1 MVDTS
6 DTRPSTSI
14 TTPVEKKSPIREFL
28 SIQKNILSMILCW
41 SPMSLMEPWE
51 PMEFLERCL
60 DLDPLRSPGLWIRWT
75 VIDLLIYVLYQSPE
89 ASSPCSRNQQPF
101 RRSCLVYTGGDAA
114 AILVG
119 PCEGAVLWVLFGYQV
134 FSSQSQSW
142 PYQDMGAPRP
152 ASSSISLHQI
162 LPSGCPVT
170 IFLMKFPFHVSS
182 GRGSKDKIMKYCS
195 QITFAFWTCHQ
206 QRHFLWYQGWCQ
218 V

>member
-89 ASSPCSRNQQPF
+89 VSSPCSRNQQPF

-114 AILVG
+114 AILMG
-119 PCEGAVLWVLFGYQV
+119 PCEGAVLSSV
-134 FSSQSQSW
+134 FQSESVMSLSR
-142 PYQDMGAPRP
+142 YGR
-152 ASSSISLHQI
+152 SLHQI

-182 GRGSKDKIMKYCS
+182 GRGSKDKIMKYSS

-206 QRHFLWYQGWCQ
+206 QRRFLWYQGWCQ